1 MRSELRHFNLRYNNL
16 TGGGIHTGGI
26 RPPRKDKSLKE
37 LIVKVLVFIFVGSND
52 VSDFYPRTL
61 CHLRLYDWLYY
72 ETFGEYY
79 WQTTVMNR

>member
-1 MRSELRHFNLRYNNL
+1 
-16 TGGGIHTGGI
+16 
-26 RPPRKDKSLKE
+26 LKK
-37 LIVKVLVFIFVGSND
+37 LIVKVLVFIFIGSND
-52 VSDFYPRTL
+52 VSDFYARPL